1 MGHVGHASAKPERLG
16 ARISWGCFLP
26 GGFWAFWLAVLKE
39 MTLRL
44 GASEL
49 SPGSLR
55 PGFWP
60 TSSPRVEFVDH
71 LSRMWPSDALSP
83 APLPPVF
90 LIGVQIV
97 LPGLSHRPAPGEEG
111 QDLVTGRSAI
121 TRWNE
126 AGVDPPKGR
135 DCYEQNKEGNQK
147 LSTLDSTHRP
157 SSWPPANKFLF
168 PCFPSPLLPAFPP
181 SFKH

>member
-1 MGHVGHASAKPERLG
+1 MGHIGHAPEKPERLG

-60 TSSPRVEFVDH
+60 TSSPRVEFVGH

-83 APLPPVF
+83 APLPPGFSLGFSCLAWFESQACPWRGGAGPCDWPFCHHQVE
-90 LIGVQIV
+90 
-97 LPGLSHRPAPGEEG
+97 PGRGGSPQRKGLLGTEQGGESEALHPGF
-111 QDLVTGRSAI
+111 
-121 TRWNE
+121 
-126 AGVDPPKGR
+126 
-135 DCYEQNKEGNQK
+135 Y
-147 LSTLDSTHRP
+147 
-157 SSWPPANKFLF
+157 PPALILASENKFLF
-168 PCFPSPLLPAFPP
+168 PGFPSPLLPAFPP